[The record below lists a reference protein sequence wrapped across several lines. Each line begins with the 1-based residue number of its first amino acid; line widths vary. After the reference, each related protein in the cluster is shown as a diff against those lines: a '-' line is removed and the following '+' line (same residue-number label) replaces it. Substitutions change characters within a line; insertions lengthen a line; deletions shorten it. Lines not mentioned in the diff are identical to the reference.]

1 MRILIGTMMHETN
14 TYNREETPLAAFRPL
29 YGPELFEHRFWR
41 GDGES
46 TGGIVETL
54 QAEGVEVVPSI
65 HAVAMISGP
74 VANGA
79 YAEIKRAALATIRE
93 AGPLDGV
100 CFCLHGAMFTDG
112 EPDPE
117 GDLMAAIREAVGPG
131 VPIVVTL
138 DMHASVTDR
147 LVASINACA
156 VFRTAPHTD
165 RYDTGVRAAELLLRI
180 IRRRL
185 DVRTVAAR
193 LPLLVCGENSMT
205 DVYPMQLLI
214 DRIHRV
220 CRSRHVMN
228 ADYTL
233 GFPWADT
240 PRHGACALVCGE
252 TEHLAELAQTATA
265 LADEMWELRS
275 AFVYSEEAYPLDD
288 ALAAAAGERR
298 GLVIVSDTGDNPT
311 AGAASDLT
319 IVLERLLAQRAERVL
334 VAVIAD
340 AVAYEMCRVAGAGAE
355 LELALGRRGQ
365 QRESS
370 VDGGDREDGG
380 DRLQVSVR
388 VLSVHEGLDTEG
400 RSKQVCD
407 AAVVRIG
414 DVDVIVAQRRIAV
427 YDPTYLTLLGIDP
440 AAYRLLV
447 LKSGYL
453 SPEYRR
459 LAVRT
464 IFALTPG
471 QSNIVLRELRFRQT
485 TQPLYPIDPD
495 ASWDRA
501 AELERLLRQ
510 AAALGTAA
518 YPAHSH
524 EPVFAI
530 PFSPVGYLQ
539 AGAHVIRRRLSQLRH
554 LYEDAAAVEQ
564 LLADGDPV
572 VYEVYEMPYPYRAT
586 DLLINITVLYPGR
599 VGAQW
604 HMTKGH
610 FHAEPDTAEAVIGL
624 SGSGE
629 MLLQRRDG
637 ELRRVPVGQGL
648 ISYAGGGW
656 AHRVVNTGSRPL
668 VFFAVSGADILH
680 DYETA
685 ERLNFRTV

>member
-1 MRILIGTMMHETN
+1 MMHETN

-29 YGPELFEHRFWR
+29 YGTELFEHRFWR

-54 QAEGVEVVPSI
+54 QAEGVEVIPSI

-74 VANGA
+74 VAHSA
-79 YAEIKRAALATIRE
+79 YAEIKRAALAAIRE

-100 CFCLHGAMFTDG
+100 CFCLHGAMYTDG

-131 VPIVVTL
+131 LPIVVTL
-138 DMHASVTDR
+138 DMHASVSDR
-147 LVASINACA
+147 LVRSINACA

-205 DVYPMQLLI
+205 DVYPMQQLI

-240 PRHGACALVCGE
+240 PRHGACALVSGE
-252 TEHLAELAQTATA
+252 TTHLAELAQTATA

-275 AFVYSEEAYPLDD
+275 AFVYSEEAYPLDE
-288 ALAAAAGERR
+288 ALAAAAGERS

-319 IVLERLLAQRAERVL
+319 FVLERLLEQRAERVL

-340 AVAYEMCRVAGAGAE
+340 TAAYERCRAAGAGAE
-355 LELALGRRGQ
+355 LELALGRREALSAADTAGEG
-365 QRESS
+365 RTEG
-370 VDGGDREDGG
+370 DGGEQ
-380 DRLQVSVR
+380 RLR
-388 VLSVHEGLDTEG
+388 VTARILSVHDGLDTEG

-414 DVDVIVAQRRIAV
+414 DVDVIIAERRIAV
-427 YDPTYLTLLGIDP
+427 YDPTYLTLLGLDP

-471 QSNIVLRELRFRQT
+471 QSNIVLRELRF
-485 TQPLYPIDPD
+485 TQNTQALYPIDPD

-501 AELERLLRQ
+501 AELERLLGQ
-510 AAALGTAA
+510 VAALETAA
-518 YPAHSH
+518 YPAHAH

-554 LYEDAAAVEQ
+554 LYEDAGAVDQ
-564 LLADGDPV
+564 LLAEGDPI
-572 VYEVYEMPYPYRAT
+572 VYEVYEMPYPYQAT

-656 AHRVVNTGSRPL
+656 AHRVVNTGSQPL